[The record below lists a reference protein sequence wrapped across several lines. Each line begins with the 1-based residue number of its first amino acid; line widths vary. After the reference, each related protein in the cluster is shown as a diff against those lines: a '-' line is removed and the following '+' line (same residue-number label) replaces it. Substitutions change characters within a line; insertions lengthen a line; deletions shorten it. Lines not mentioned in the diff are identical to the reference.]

1 MTKTRQKNLLAT
13 LLIMAIAIVGGLAMS
28 SPASAQFFSKKTQE
42 LLPEDQAFSVTAL
55 VGDNG
60 LLKVSWSIADDYY
73 MYREQFSIE
82 SASNEVAVGKVEY
95 PSGVVEN
102 DPEFGAVVVYFYNAQ
117 LTAPLSGRLQ
127 KNRLD
132 LLVKGQGCNKPVGV
146 CYPPITRKLSLDL
159 TPAALVAINNR
170 PNVTPDNSD
179 TAPQNSA
186 QVSATQVDAGSSKL
200 AVSAATTGTTQDK
213 TFFTYVL
220 SAFFAGVLLSF
231 TPCVLP
237 MVPILAGVIAGQQN
251 PSRMQSGWLAVCYV
265 AGTVVT
271 YIVAGAIAGATGAQ
285 LQAYFQNAWVIFAIC
300 GLLLILAASLFGWFK
315 IQLPSSIQS
324 KLSNSQLDNKSAS
337 LSSFALGLISALV
350 VGACVSPILI
360 LALGA
365 AITQGDPVLG
375 AAIMGAMA
383 IGMGLLLVLFGFGA
397 GWILP
402 KAGAW
407 MTQIQMI
414 FGFMVIGVA
423 IYLLSGLSFIPGL
436 YLWSALLLCMGFYC
450 WQLANDV
457 SHSLVASCIRAIS
470 AGIIIWGGMALIGGS
485 QNGKDILQPLS
496 SLSLGQVSS
505 TGIADSRAELPLVTT
520 TTLAEVQALLQS
532 AKDQQK
538 PVLIDFYAD
547 WCLDCKRMHR
557 TTFKNP
563 KVVAALKDW
572 SFIEIDVT
580 DTSGA
585 SEEVKRHFEVFGPPA
600 TLFVDSKGQERLDLR
615 QYGYIKEAAFL
626 ELVSQVQ

>member
-1 MTKTRQKNLLAT
+1 MTKTRQNNLLT
-13 LLIMAIAIVGGLAMS
+13 SLLFMAIAIVSGLATN
-28 SPASAQFFSKKTQE
+28 SPASAQFFSKQTQE
-42 LLPEDQAFSVTAL
+42 LLPEEQAFAVTAQ
-55 VGDNG
+55 VTDSG
-60 LLKVSWSIADDYY
+60 LLKVNWSIADDYY
-73 MYREQFSIE
+73 MYHEQFSIE
-82 SASNEVAVGKVEY
+82 SVSSEVTVGEVEY
-95 PSGVVEN
+95 PNGVVEN
-102 DPEFGAVVVYFYNAQ
+102 DPEFGEVVVYFYNAQ
-117 LTAPLSGRLQ
+117 LISPLSGSLQ
-127 KNRLD
+127 TNDLD

-146 CYPPITRKLSLDL
+146 CYPPITRKLSLNL
-159 TPAALVAINNR
+159 TPAAFVAVNDR
-170 PNVTPDNSD
+170 LSLGSSNSEAVAKNSNQASSKQ
-179 TAPQNSA
+179 TAA
-186 QVSATQVDAGSSKL
+186 VSSKL
-200 AVSAATTGTTQDK
+200 AVRPATIESTQDK
-213 TFFTYVL
+213 TFLTYVL

-237 MVPILAGVIAGQQN
+237 MIPILAGVIAGQEK

-271 YIVAGAIAGATGAQ
+271 YIAAGAIAGATGAQ
-285 LQAYFQNAWVIFAIC
+285 LQAYFQNVWVIFAIC
-300 GLLLILAASLFGWFK
+300 SLLLILAASLFGWFK

-324 KLSNSQLDNKSAS
+324 KLNNSQLNNKSAS

-365 AITQGDPVLG
+365 AITQGDPLLG

-383 IGMGLLLVLFGFGA
+383 TGMGLLLILFGFGA

-402 KAGAW
+402 KAGVW
-407 MTQIQMI
+407 MTQVQII

-423 IYLLSGLSFIPGL
+423 IYLLSGLSFIPSL

-450 WQLANDV
+450 WQLANDITHKLV
-457 SHSLVASCIRAIS
+457 SSCIRAIS
-470 AGIIIWGGMALIGGS
+470 ASIIIWGGMALIGGS
-485 QNGKDILQPLS
+485 QSGKDILRPMS
-496 SLSLGQVSS
+496 TLSLGQVRSS
-505 TGIADSRAELPLVTT
+505 SIADSRAELPLVTT
-520 TTLAEVQALLQS
+520 TTLTEVQALLQS
-532 AKDQQK
+532 AKDEK
-538 PVLIDFYAD
+538 KAVLIDFYAD

-557 TTFKNP
+557 TTFKNA

-580 DTSGA
+580 DTSGD
-585 SEEVKRHFEVFGPPA
+585 SEQVKRHFKVFGPPA
-600 TLFVDSKGQERLDLR
+600 TLFINSQGQERLDLR

>member
-1 MTKTRQKNLLAT
+1 
-13 LLIMAIAIVGGLAMS
+13 MAIAIVIGLAMS
-28 SPASAQFFSKKTQE
+28 SSASAQFFSKKTQE
-42 LLPEDQAFSVTAL
+42 LLPEEQAFSVTADINNSGVL
-55 VGDNG
+55 RVN
-60 LLKVSWSIADDYY
+60 WSIADDYY
-73 MYREQFSIE
+73 MYRDQFSIE
-82 SASNEVAVGKVEY
+82 SALSEVKIGQVRY
-95 PSGVVEN
+95 PKGVVED
-102 DPEFGAVVVYFYNAQ
+102 DPEFGEVVVYFYNVE
-117 LTAPLSGRLQ
+117 LTAPISGALQ
-127 KNRLD
+127 TNSLD
-132 LLVKGQGCNKPVGV
+132 LLIKGQGCNKPVGV
-146 CYPPITRKLSLDL
+146 CYPPITRNLSVEL
-159 TPAALVAINNR
+159 TAAALVAVNDRLNITQTASENGAQKSNS
-170 PNVTPDNSD
+170 NVPSD
-179 TAPQNSA
+179 
-186 QVSATQVDAGSSKL
+186 GSKL
-200 AVSAATTGTTQDK
+200 TATEATIESTEDK

-237 MVPILAGVIAGQQN
+237 MIPILAGVIAGQKN
-251 PSRMQSGWLAVCYV
+251 PSRMQSGWLAICYV
-265 AGTVVT
+265 AGTVAT
-271 YIVAGAIAGATGAQ
+271 YIAAGAIAGATGAQ

-300 GLLLILAASLFGWFK
+300 GLLLVLAASLFGWFK

-324 KLSNSQLDNKSAS
+324 KLNNSQLDSKSAS

-383 IGMGLLLVLFGFGA
+383 TGMGLLLVLFGFGA

-407 MTQIQMI
+407 MTQVQII

-423 IYLLSGLSFIPGL
+423 IYLLSGLAFIPSL
-436 YLWSALLLCMGFYC
+436 YLWAALLLCSGFYC
-450 WQLANDV
+450 WKLADDITHTLV
-457 SHSLVASCIRAIS
+457 SSCIRAIS

-496 SLSLGQVSS
+496 SLSLGQLNSS
-505 TGIADSRAELPLVTT
+505 NTEDSRAGLPLVTT
-520 TTLAEVQALLQS
+520 TTLAEVQALLQN
-532 AKDQQK
+532 AKDQRK

-563 KVVAALKDW
+563 AVVAALKNW
-572 SFIEIDVT
+572 RFIEIDVT
-580 DTSGA
+580 DTSEA
-585 SEEVKRHFEVFGPPA
+585 SEEVKRHFKVFGPPA
-600 TLFVDSKGQERLDLR
+600 TLFVNSDGQEQLDLR

-626 ELVSQVQ
+626 ELVSQVK

>member
-1 MTKTRQKNLLAT
+1 
-13 LLIMAIAIVGGLAMS
+13 MS
-28 SPASAQFFSKKTQE
+28 SPASAQFFSKETQE
-42 LLPEDQAFSVTAL
+42 LLPEEQAFSVTAE
-55 VGDNG
+55 VTDSG
-60 LLKVSWSIADDYY
+60 LLRVNWSIANDYY
-73 MYREQFSIE
+73 MYRDQFSIE
-82 SASNEVAVGKVEY
+82 AVSSELEVGQVLY
-95 PSGVVEN
+95 PEGVVED
-102 DPEFGAVVVYFYNAQ
+102 DPEFGEVVVYFYNAE
-117 LTAPLSGRLQ
+117 LTAPVSGTAQ
-127 KNRLD
+127 SNSLD
-132 LLVKGQGCNKPVGV
+132 LIIKGQGCNKPVGV
-146 CYPPITRKLSLDL
+146 CYPPITRNLSVEL
-159 TPAALVAINNR
+159 TTAALMAANDRPSSEQTSLENNPR
-170 PNVTPDNSD
+170 ALSSNTNP
-179 TAPQNSA
+179 A
-186 QVSATQVDAGSSKL
+186 SSKL
-200 AVSAATTGTTQDK
+200 PTPIAAVESLEEK

-237 MVPILAGVIAGQQN
+237 MIPILAGVIAGQKN
-251 PSRMQSGWLAVCYV
+251 PSRMQSGWLAICYV

-271 YIVAGAIAGATGAQ
+271 YIAAGAIAGATGAQ
-285 LQAYFQNAWVIFAIC
+285 LQAYFQNVWVIFSIC
-300 GLLLILAASLFGWFK
+300 GLLLVLAGSLFGWFK

-324 KLSNSQLDNKSAS
+324 KLNNSQLNSKSAS

-383 IGMGLLLVLFGFGA
+383 TGMGLLLVLFGFGA

-407 MTQIQMI
+407 MTQVQIV

-423 IYLLSGLSFIPGL
+423 IYLLSGLAFIPSL
-436 YLWSALLLCMGFYC
+436 YLWAALLLCSGFYC
-450 WQLANDV
+450 WQLADEVTHKIV
-457 SHSLVASCIRAIS
+457 SSCIRAIS
-470 AGIIIWGGMALIGGS
+470 AGIIIWGAMALVGGS

-496 SLSLGQVSS
+496 SLSIGQSS
-505 TGIADSRAELPLVTT
+505 SSSVEDSRAELPLVST
-520 TTLAEVQALLQS
+520 TTLVEVQALLQS

-538 PVLIDFYAD
+538 AVLIDFYAD

-557 TTFKNP
+557 TTFKSP
-563 KVVAALKDW
+563 AVIAALKSW

-580 DTSGA
+580 DTSEV
-585 SEEVKRHFEVFGPPA
+585 SEEVKRHFKVFGPPA
-600 TLFVDSKGQERLDLR
+600 TLFITSDGQERLDLR

-626 ELVSQVQ
+626 ELVSQVN

>member
-1 MTKTRQKNLLAT
+1 MTKTRPNNLLT
-13 LLIMAIAIVGGLAMS
+13 NLLTMALVMVSGLAMS
-28 SPASAQFFSKKTQE
+28 SPANAQFFSKKTLD
-42 LLPEDQAFSVTAL
+42 LLPEEQAFLVTAAIS
-55 VGDNG
+55 DSG
-60 LLKVSWSIADDYY
+60 LIKVNWSIADDYY
-73 MYREQFSIE
+73 MYRERFSIE
-82 SASNEVAVGKVEY
+82 ATSNETEVGEVAY
-95 PSGVVEN
+95 PSGVVED
-102 DPEFGAVVVYFYNAQ
+102 DPEFGEVVVYFYNAE
-117 LTAPLSGRLQ
+117 LTAPLARRLPTS
-127 KNRLD
+127 RLD

-159 TPAALVAINNR
+159 SPAALVAVNDRLSLGSGNIE
-170 PNVTPDNSD
+170 
-179 TAPQNSA
+179 TAIDNSA
-186 QVSATQVDAGSSKL
+186 QASAAKMNTGAVNAASIESATG
-200 AVSAATTGTTQDK
+200 K

-220 SAFFAGVLLSF
+220 SAFFAGILLSF

-237 MVPILAGVIAGQQN
+237 MIPILAGVIAGQQN

-271 YIVAGAIAGATGAQ
+271 YVAAGAIAGATGAQ

-300 GLLLILAASLFGWFK
+300 GLLLVLAASLFGWFK
-315 IQLPSSIQS
+315 IQLPSFVQS
-324 KLSNSQLDNKSAS
+324 KLNSSQLNNKSAS

-383 IGMGLLLVLFGFGA
+383 TGMGLLLVLFGFGA

-407 MTQIQMI
+407 MTQVQVI
-414 FGFMVIGVA
+414 FGFMVLGVA
-423 IYLLSGLSFIPGL
+423 IYLLSGLAFVPGL
-436 YLWSALLLCMGFYC
+436 YLWAALLLCLGFYC
-450 WQLANDV
+450 WQLTNDLSHTLV
-457 SHSLVASCIRAIS
+457 SSCLRAIS

-496 SLSLGQVSS
+496 TLSLGPASS
-505 TGIADSRAELPLVTT
+505 ASIAASRAELPLVTT
-520 TTLAEVQALLQS
+520 TTLAEVKALLRS
-532 AKDQQK
+532 AKEQK
-538 PVLIDFYAD
+538 KTVLIDFYAE

-580 DTSGA
+580 DTSAA
-585 SEEVKRHFEVFGPPA
+585 SEEVKRHFKVFGPPA
-600 TLFVDSKGQERLDLR
+600 TLFVNSKGQERLDLR
-615 QYGYIKEAAFL
+615 QYGYIKDAAFL
-626 ELVSQVQ
+626 ELISQVR